1 MDWSNERFVR
11 LYTRDT
17 PEWLC
22 WCWQARAL
30 WPLLLR
36 KADRS
41 GVIANKLGA
50 RGLAALAGLPVDVVE
65 AGLPDLLADG
75 CLAEHQLGL
84 VIPNYIEAQEA
95 PLSDKQR
102 QRESRER
109 RRDLVSAGL
118 RPDQRREVVYFIR
131 AESGGPIK
139 IGFTDDVAKRL
150 SSMQSNHPDNL
161 VLLATT
167 EGSSDEEKS
176 LHARFRHLRTRGEW
190 FNPGDDL
197 ISYINEL
204 RDVTNRDPSHA
215 VTRHEVSRDVTPRH
229 SDPIRAV
236 PILSD
241 QIPDLSRHARAI
253 PPVPVRH
260 GPEHAIPPAIGD
272 RDPSPANAILSA
284 YDPEDPRARG
294 RLAESTYRQV
304 SDALRA
310 VAAELGLPAPLP
322 FPPIGPSTSAGSFR
336 DLQDRVR
343 EEGANAPAVCER
355 VVANLIAQARADRSV
370 EWLAEKSFGE
380 RPWRTARAW
389 TPGKTARA
397 GPQSNPTV
405 GRVEPPPASAFRR
418 GVQKI

>member
-84 VIPNYIEAQEA
+84 VIPNYIEANEA

-109 RRDLVSAGL
+109 RR
-118 RPDQRREVVYFIR
+118 VVTKR
-131 AESGGPIK
+131 DSGSQN
-139 IGFTDDVAKRL
+139 V
-150 SSMQSNHPDNL
+150 
-161 VLLATT
+161 T
-167 EGSSDEEKS
+167 E
-176 LHARFRHLRTRGEW
+176 
-190 FNPGDDL
+190 
-197 ISYINEL
+197 
-204 RDVTNRDPSHA
+204 
-215 VTRHEVSRDVTPRH
+215 RHEVSRDVTPRH

-241 QIPDLSRHARAI
+241 QIPDLSHHAHAI
-253 PPVPVRH
+253 PPVPAQQAAHVPAVP
-260 GPEHAIPPAIGD
+260 PEVDRRMASRPAQHVEIAFESPDSQPATVD
-272 RDPSPANAILSA
+272 RDPKPANVIQPAG
-284 YDPEDPRARG
+284 YNPDDPRARG
-294 RLAESTYRQV
+294 GLAEATYRRV
-304 SDALRA
+304 SDARVE
-310 VAAELGLPAPLP
+310 VARKLGLPEPMP
-322 FPPIGPSTSAGSFR
+322 FPVLTPGRHPLSMT
-336 DLQDRVR
+336 DLQDRIR
-343 EEGANAPAVCER
+343 EEGQLAPVVCDR
-355 VVANLIAQARADRSV
+355 IVANLTAQAVETRSL
-370 EWLAEKSFGE
+370 EWLAEKFSTAGS
-380 RPWRTARAW
+380 WRTAKDW
-389 TPGKTARA
+389 TPGASQRPRA
-397 GPQSNPTV
+397 GPFGSAGRAPEEQPRKIPTLS
-405 GRVEPPPASAFRR
+405 RPRSTP
-418 GVQKI
+418 